1 MPSIDDLEKLC
12 QERILIID
20 GAMGTMIQQ
29 YKLDEND
36 FRDASLKEHPIDL
49 KGNNEMLNI
58 TQPQIIEEIHAKYLS
73 AGADVIET
81 NTFGATSIA
90 QSEYGL
96 SDRAYEMNLQAARIA
111 KEAVYKHQ
119 QVTGRMGW
127 VAGAVGPTNVTLS
140 ASSDVEDSA

>member
-73 AGADVIET
+73 AGADIIET

-119 QVTGRMGW
+119 QLLEEWGGWPGRL
-127 VAGAVGPTNVTLS
+127 VRQT
-140 ASSDVEDSA
+140 